1 MRTSRVLLAG
11 VAVAAAAAGTSAF
24 TTSNDFTGLDNNVA
38 GYGELAVSGANVS
51 NIAYNPDTDVSK
63 LNNVVFTSDDRIDGG
78 AATMGLTLAG
88 VATTGGANT
97 CAIGAWDAGT
107 TSQPI
112 TCTLT
117 APVAFAAFDKVALT
131 VVSQ

>member
-1 MRTSRVLLAG
+1 MRKSRVLLAG

-24 TTSNDFTGLDNNVA
+24 TTSNDFDDLDNNVA

-97 CAIGAWDAGT
+97 CVIGTWDTGT